1 MTRAISKSNRVS
13 YEKVRQ
19 ISDSYDLDRLLVR
32 HILGISESTQFRY
45 EKKNPVLNPNLS
57 DRWQRFERILQQTE
71 ELFEDKNAAQ
81 EWLSMP
87 KTSLEGKTPLEILET
102 DAGVIQVREMLTRAA
117 YGIFS

>member
-13 YEKVRQ
+13 YEQVRQ
-19 ISDSYDLDRLLVR
+19 RSDSYSLDRLSVR

-45 EKKNPVLNPNLS
+45 EKKNPVLNSNLS
-57 DRWQRFERILQQTE
+57 DRWQRFERILQQAE

-81 EWLSMP
+81 EWLITP
-87 KTSLEGKTPLEILET
+87 KASLEGKTPLEILGT
-102 DAGVIQVREMLTRAA
+102 DAGVVRVREMLTRAA